1 MELAREQAY
10 GGLVE
15 GRQRGL
21 EEGLESGRRQG
32 LEEVARN
39 LLRQGSFSP
48 GDESVRSAPVSIQ
61 QQEGPAGIMSSMR
74 RSSRWPT

>member
-48 GDESVRSAPVSIQ
+48 GDEQVWR
-61 QQEGPAGIMSSMR
+61 G
-74 RSSRWPT
+74 